1 MAQAIG
7 TGGSSRGHVALLA
20 LSALIALGTLG
31 GCCNGPRRSGIGES
45 CTKTA
50 DCVLAG
56 RCQDKV
62 CVDEF
67 APAPAPAPAAPGPRG
82 FSSLDNLGRAVVE
95 AVRSGDPEKLRAL
108 LVTDA
113 ELEGVGK
120 EAEVPP
126 EKLKKLVTNVSAARK
141 GFDHRWQKLQDGAER
156 AGVVLSRIRFAGVAP
171 YRVERRDGIEWL
183 ENNLDV
189 LISFDGTDSYRLDVE
204 DCAKTQHGWLLADPE
219 VELELRKPSEIP
231 SSSAPSAPSA
241 KPK

>member
-1 MAQAIG
+1 M
-7 TGGSSRGHVALLA
+7 GGSSRGTAAWLA

-67 APAPAPAPAAPGPRG
+67 APEPAAAAAPAPGPRG
-82 FSSLDNLGRAVVE
+82 FNSLDNLGRAVVE

-108 LVTDA
+108 LATKA
-113 ELEGVGK
+113 ELEAAGK
-120 EAEVPP
+120 QAEIPA
-126 EKLKKLVTNVSAARK
+126 ETLNKLVAELVAARK
-141 GFDHRWQKLQDGAER
+141 SFDQRWQKLQDGAQR
-156 AGVVLSRIRFAGVAP
+156 AGVVLSRIRYAGVAP
-171 YRVERRDGIEWL
+171 YRVERRHGIEWL
-183 ENNLDV
+183 ENDLDV

-204 DCAKTQHGWLLADPE
+204 DAAKTEHGWLLADPE
-219 VELELRKPSEIP
+219 VEMELRKPSEIP
-231 SSSAPSAPSA
+231 PASPPSPAP
-241 KPK
+241 K